1 MENEIQKYL
10 PKPLTDLPLPE
21 KEIPA
26 HLASQGHA
34 LQSSGNVFK
43 SKFFW
48 GFIGLSFLIAFI
60 VGGIMLAK

>member
-1 MENEIQKYL
+1 MENEKLL

-26 HLASQGHA
+26 NLASQNHA
-34 LQSSGNVFK
+34 LQNSGNVLK

-60 VGGIMLAK
+60 IGGIMLAK